1 MFRIQFSHSVM
12 SDSLRPQHTRTAA
25 CQASLS
31 IINSRSSLK
40 FMSTELVMLSNC
52 FVLCHPLLL
61 LLSVFPKSWSF
72 PMNWFFA
79 LSGQSIGAPDLSSVP
94 PMIIQ
99 DWFPLGLTEIF
110 SFQSKGLSRVFS
122 NYTVRKHQ
130 FFGAQPSLWSNSTSI
145 HDYWKNHRF
154 DKMDFCLQRDVSAF

>member
-1 MFRIQFSHSVM
+1 MFRIQFSHSVV
-12 SDSLRPQHTRTAA
+12 SDSLQPQHTRTAA

-31 IINSRSSLK
+31 IINSQSALK

-52 FVLCHPLLL
+52 FILCHPLLL
-61 LLSVFPKSWSF
+61 LPSIFPKSWSF
-72 PMNWFFA
+72 PMNWFFT
-79 LSGQSIGAPDLSSVP
+79 LSGQSIGGPDSASVS

-99 DWFPLGLTEIF
+99 DWFPLGLTEII

-130 FFGAQPSLWSNSTSI
+130 FFGAQPSLWSNSHI
-145 HDYWKNHRF
+145 HTWLLEKP
-154 DKMDFCLQRDVSAF
+154 